1 MVPEK
6 KRSGVAIVLLPF
18 SLILIAVWRALSV
31 CSSLLN
37 TALDRV
43 LGVVGELIRSLWDFP
58 VRQWLNP
65 INKPIGR
72 ASRRYKAWGKIHP
85 GLFLNIN
92 IAAAGVACYFTMAL
106 QSGSWGVFPLMW
118 LLFAPVVLWSGFAH
132 HHRTFFVYAALIP
145 FIFLREQV
153 DGLQFGQW
161 FHHEVPHALEIGSLI
176 LGYPVISMAIQRSQT
191 FQFLFQRLKDGTEG
205 LTQFLWMMSI
215 GSAFCDNTLIGIL
228 GSMIM
233 RTVIVAGMIV
243 PIVVGVVAAANV
255 GGAPSPYGDVTTIMG
270 AIHYQNNSIAL
281 HALPACIVYGMVVFP
296 RMAKLQQ
303 EVSPLLKSTS
313 QVTMHWGYF
322 AWGWGTITSIVT
334 CAFMA
339 IPIWKPLWL
348 GVLAGFVV
356 GAIWRLSK
364 GKPDPLEVEGD
375 TSSFSAEEEGHH
387 HNSGGAIARW
397 REAFSRSNDRLIEA
411 LGLKLPY
418 WIPWPR
424 KHEDRKEFRGSCEG
438 ALFIFGILLLASLLP
453 LPTTLVLGAVMLMV
467 IGLMS
472 AFVDNIPLMA
482 LVLRIGGVDGGFA
495 CLAAGIGGSLL
506 PNGSSA
512 GVGAGSI
519 VGEAKDMRLWLKYIK
534 PVFLG
539 TIVAW
544 LFYLVV
550 PGYHIDPDPPPRNA
564 TGIEQPATPHEHR

>member
-1 MVPEK
+1 MVPTK
-6 KRSGVAIVLLPF
+6 KRSSFAIALLPLTLL
-18 SLILIAVWRALSV
+18 LIALWRLIAVL
-31 CSSLLN
+31 SSLLN
-37 TALDRV
+37 TALDRALDILGDLARSV
-43 LGVVGELIRSLWDFP
+43 WRFLLKPWVGPLTAPFGAACTRYREWGKRNSGAFLNLNIALAGVV
-58 VRQWLNP
+58 
-65 INKPIGR
+65 
-72 ASRRYKAWGKIHP
+72 
-85 GLFLNIN
+85 
-92 IAAAGVACYFTMAL
+92 CYLVMAL
-106 QSGSWGVFPLMW
+106 QSGTWGVFPLMW
-118 LLFAPVVLWSGFAH
+118 LLFAPVVLWCGFAH

-153 DGLQFGQW
+153 DGLGFAQW

-191 FQFLFQRLKDGTEG
+191 FQFLFQRLKDGKEG
-205 LTQFLWMMSI
+205 LEQFLWMMGV

-233 RTVIVAGMIV
+233 RAVIVTGLIV

-255 GGAPSPYGDVTTIMG
+255 GGASSPYGDVTTIM
-270 AIHYQNNSIAL
+270 ASIHYQNNGIAL

-296 RMAKLQQ
+296 RMASLQN
-303 EVSPLLKSTS
+303 EIAPLKKSTAP
-313 QVTMHWGYF
+313 VTLHWGYF
-322 AWGWGTITSIVT
+322 AWGWGTIVAIVT
-334 CAFMA
+334 CAFLA
-339 IPIWKPLWL
+339 VPIWQPLWI
-348 GVLAGFVV
+348 GVVLGFVI
-356 GAIWRLSK
+356 GALWRISK
-364 GKPDPLEVEGD
+364 GRPDPLEVEGD
-375 TSSFSAEEEGHH
+375 TSGFSPEDEGHH
-387 HNSGGAIARW
+387 HGSAGRIGRW
-397 REAFSRSNDRLIEA
+397 RESFSRINDRLIEV
-411 LGLKLPY
+411 LGLRLPY
-418 WIPWPR
+418 WVPWPR

-453 LPTTLVLGAVMLMV
+453 LPTSLALGAIMLMLV
-467 IGLMS
+467 GFMS

-495 CLAAGIGGSLL
+495 CLTAGIGGSLL

-550 PGYHIDPDPPPRNA
+550 PGYHVDTDPPPRNA
-564 TGIEQPATPHEHR
+564 PGIEQEATPHERR

>member
-1 MVPEK
+1 MVPPK
-6 KRSGVAIVLLPF
+6 KRSSAAIALLPVT
-18 SLILIAVWRALSV
+18 LVLIALWRTVATLST
-31 CSSLLN
+31 LLN
-37 TALDRV
+37 TAIDRILDI
-43 LGVVGELIRSLWDFP
+43 LGDLLRSVWRLILKPWIGPLAQPLGSAA
-58 VRQWLNP
+58 VRY
-65 INKPIGR
+65 R
-72 ASRRYKAWGKIHP
+72 EWGKRHP
-85 GLFLNIN
+85 GSFLNLN
-92 IAAAGVACYFTMAL
+92 IALAGVLCYLVMAL

-118 LLFAPVVLWSGFAH
+118 LAFAPVVLWCGFAH
-132 HHRTFFVYAALIP
+132 HHRTFFVYAALVP
-145 FIFLREQV
+145 FILLREQV
-153 DGLQFGQW
+153 DGLQFEEW

-191 FQFLFQRLKDGTEG
+191 FQFLFQRLKDGKEG
-205 LTQFLWMMSI
+205 LEQFLWMMGI

-233 RTVIVAGMIV
+233 RAVIVTGAIV

-255 GGAPSPYGDVTTIMG
+255 GGASSPYGDVTTIMA
-270 AIHYQNNSIAL
+270 AIHYHDNSIAL

-296 RMAKLQQ
+296 RIAHLQQ
-303 EVSPLLKSTS
+303 GIAPLQKSTAA
-313 QVTMHWGYF
+313 VTMHWGYF
-322 AWGWGTITSIVT
+322 TWGWGTIVAIVT
-334 CAFMA
+334 CAFLA
-339 IPIWKPLWL
+339 IPIWQPLWIGVML
-348 GVLAGFVV
+348 GFIV
-356 GAIWRLSK
+356 GAIWRLIT
-364 GKPDPLEVEGD
+364 GRPDPLEVDGD
-375 TSSFSAEEEGHH
+375 TSAFSPGEEGHH
-387 HNSGGAIARW
+387 HTSTGRIARW
-397 REAFSRSNDRLIEA
+397 REGFSRANDRLVEV
-411 LGLKLPY
+411 LGLALPY
-418 WIPWPR
+418 WVPWPR

-453 LPTTLVLGAVMLMV
+453 LPTSLALGAVMLMV

-495 CLAAGIGGSLL
+495 CLTAGIGGSLL

-550 PGYHIDPDPPPRNA
+550 PGYHVDADTPSPNA
-564 TGIEQPATPHEHR
+564 PGIEQPATPHERR